1 LKIGLVLLNLVVLA
15 NFRWVFTGYSSSQIL
30 TNPISTIG
38 GVGGS
43 EGTFKSNLLSTKT
56 AVF

>member
-1 LKIGLVLLNLVVLA
+1 V
-15 NFRWVFTGYSSSQIL
+15 VFTGYSSSQIL

-43 EGTFKSNLLSTKT
+43 GGTFKSSKAQKPRFFNNKLGD
-56 AVF
+56 